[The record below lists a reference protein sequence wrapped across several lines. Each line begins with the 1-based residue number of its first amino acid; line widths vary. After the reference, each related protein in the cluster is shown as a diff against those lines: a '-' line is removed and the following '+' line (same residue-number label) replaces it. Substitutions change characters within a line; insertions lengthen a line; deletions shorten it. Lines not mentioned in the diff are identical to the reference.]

1 MLHRGWGQSEPVRG
15 AGSPGLPRAEGHSEG
30 ASLPGSRAMVT
41 SAVRESCSGSGLHRP
56 QLVGWGHWGLSQEGL
71 YLQKGVPSPS
81 LGRAEGP
88 RRATV
93 YYGGWQWL
101 GGGRAGS
108 REASSLGAQ
117 RGSPLG
123 GHGVAA

>member
-41 SAVRESCSGSGLHRP
+41 STVRESCSGSGLHRP

-81 LGRAEGP
+81 LSVRRAPEGP
-88 RRATV
+88 QYIT
-93 YYGGWQWL
+93 G
-101 GGGRAGS
+101 AGS
-108 REASSLGAQ
+108 GWAGVGLGVGKRLPWGLSVA
-117 RGSPLG
+117 PLWG
-123 GHGVAA
+123 GTG